1 MLLVLVNVFVFVTPR
16 NCGGV
21 FFFFFR
27 ILLSN
32 NSRKNL
38 QLKCLNMLAFI
49 I

>member
-1 MLLVLVNVFVFVTPR
+1 MLLVLVNVFVTPQS
-16 NCGGV
+16 CV

-38 QLKCLNMLAFI
+38 QLKYLNMLAFI